1 MYKRNQVEE
10 AIAHVLEPESA
21 KPSSEIRTRLKRLLD
36 TDRGLGCNKR
46 SADPENANFA
56 FYSTDAPGRGV
67 ENWFSDYEA
76 FALLTGLGLMRHG
89 LPQGFVVAVLRR
101 VRPELEKHHVRILKQ
116 DPAIPFD
123 DQRIRQQA
131 RPGDLAF
138 DNTDPVFLVVTSR
151 NREDRSDSNTAGIC
165 RGQGQLMRFITAQG
179 AGNAWTVFE
188 LGNSVHALA
197 SALTKI
203 RPRKRGRGS
212 Q

>member
-1 MYKRNQVEE
+1 MYKRNQVEQ
-10 AIAHVLEPESA
+10 AVAHVLEPESA

-46 SADPENANFA
+46 SADPVNASFA

-89 LPQGFVVAVLRR
+89 LPQGFAVAVLRR
-101 VRPELEKHHVRILKQ
+101 VRPEFEKHHVRVLKQ
-116 DPAIPFD
+116 DPD

-138 DNTDPVFLVVTSR
+138 DTTDPVFLVVTSR
-151 NREDRSDSNTAGIC
+151 NREDHSDSNTAGIC
-165 RGQGQLMRFITAQG
+165 RGQGHLMRFIKAQG
-179 AGNAWTVFE
+179 AGQAWTVFE

-197 SALTKI
+197 SALAKT